1 MKNFKFNTQTALF
14 FGKGCVTENAAVLRQ
29 YGKRAVIFTSIF
41 AEGRENKGLKDMEKA
56 LTSQGIEYLV
66 LDGVEVDPPVDTVVK
81 LAEQAADFNAD
92 FFIGI
97 GGGSSLDT
105 AKAAAVLLSNPEEEN
120 PYEAFYGMGTPSKS
134 IKSETKIPMLAVPTT
149 AGSGSE
155 VSGFSV
161 LTRADTNTKLCM
173 YPLVFP
179 EVAFLDA
186 DYIRESPD
194 FLIHTGVIDALA
206 HGVETY
212 LHVGSNPLNRTLAE
226 YGFRLFAGFK
236 DRMAEGKLIDEDFES
251 MILAAYVQGMAF
263 MQSST
268 TIPHGMGYPLSH
280 IKHVS
285 HGLANGIF
293 LGEYIRGFKDQ
304 SLVQPVVKMCGF
316 KDSEEFAAFCRLI
329 TEDDVDIEVTEQE
342 IQEWTDDFMKLD
354 FRLAANPEK
363 LDRNDIESLYRNTL
377 KKYIIS

>member
-1 MKNFKFNTQTALF
+1 MKNFKYNTQTALF
-14 FGKGCVTENAAVLRQ
+14 FGKGCIAENASVLKDF
-29 YGKRAVIFTSIF
+29 GKRAVIFTSIF
-41 AEGRENKGLKDMEKA
+41 ADGCENRGLRDMEEA
-56 LTSQGIEYLV
+56 LRSQGIEYLV

-81 LAEQAADFNAD
+81 LAEKASDFHAD

-105 AKAAAVLLSNPEEEN
+105 AKAAAVLLSHPEEKD
-120 PYEAFYGMGTPSKS
+120 PYQAFYGMGAPSKS
-134 IKSETKIPMLAVPTT
+134 IRSETKIPMIAVPTT

-179 EVAFLDA
+179 EIAFLDS
-186 DYIRESPD
+186 DYIKDSPN

-212 LHVGSNPLNRTLAE
+212 LHVGSNPLNRALAE

-236 DRMAEGKLIDEDFES
+236 DRMAEGKLQDEDFDS

-293 LGEYIRGFKDQ
+293 LGEYVRGFKDQ
-304 SLVQPVVKMCGF
+304 SLVSPIVKMCGF
-316 KDSEEFAAFCRLI
+316 KNSDDFADFCRLI
-329 TEDDVDIEVTEQE
+329 TEDDVNIEVTEQE

-363 LDRNDIESLYRNTL
+363 LDRSDIENLYRRTL
-377 KKYIIS
+377 QKYIV